1 MALSDNGFLN
11 DKDLSF
17 IKVSHDAS
25 QKTSFMNIA
34 RNLLALQSY
43 EVKQK
48 AFIAYLY
55 SIIGGTGVISNGVSK
70 SILAVNATH
79 AIGTISL
86 QESAGIMYKL
96 KRIDAILFE
105 ITTDI
110 VDWNVSDI
118 CVCVKDMNGN
128 IVYPHTVT
136 INNKISIYFN
146 DGAVINYKVLLY

>member
-1 MALSDNGFLN
+1 MALSDNGFLD

-17 IKVSHDAS
+17 IKVSQDVS

-34 RNLLALQSY
+34 RNLLALQAY
-43 EVKQK
+43 EAKQK

-55 SIIGGTGVISNGVSK
+55 SIIGGAGVGSSGVSK
-70 SILAVNATH
+70 SILTVNATH
-79 AIGTISL
+79 VIDTVSL
-86 QESAGIMYKL
+86 QESAGIVYKL
-96 KRIDAILFE
+96 KRIDAMLFE

-136 INNKISIYFN
+136 ADNKISIYFN
-146 DGAVINYKVLLY
+146 DGAAINYKVLLY